1 VYAVAG
7 SSGKISG
14 GTLNHPAMFISLNF
28 LGSMVFDVNGNQ
40 LDAKFLRENGT
51 VADYFTINKGVSTP
65 LPPAAPTSLAATTA
79 SSSQINLSWTDNATN
94 ESGFRV
100 ELSTDGTNFTQIATT
115 SANATTYSAVTLS
128 ASTTYYFRV
137 RSYNDGG
144 DSAYSNTASAT
155 TQSPPP
161 TAPSNL
167 TATAVSRTQIN
178 LMWADNANNESG
190 FKIERC
196 TGAGCTSFAQI
207 ATVGANVTTFSS
219 TGLTRNK
226 TYTYRVRA
234 HNAGGNSGY
243 SNTASAKTLR

>member
-1 VYAVAG
+1 
-7 SSGKISG
+7 
-14 GTLNHPAMFISLNF
+14 MFISLNF
-28 LGSMVFDVNGNQ
+28 LGSMVLDVNGNQ

-51 VADYFTINKGVSTP
+51 VADYFTINKGRSTP
-65 LPPAAPTSLAATTA
+65 APPAAPTSLVATTA
-79 SSSQINLSWTDNATN
+79 SSSQINMTWTDNATN
-94 ESGFRV
+94 EGGYHIER
-100 ELSTDGTNFTQIATT
+100 STNGTNFTQIATT
-115 SANATTYSAVTLS
+115 SANAVTYSATSLS

-137 RSYNDGG
+137 RAYNEGG
-144 DSAYSNTASAT
+144 DSTYSNTASAT

-161 TAPSNL
+161 TTPATPSNL

-178 LMWADNANNESG
+178 LTWADNANNESG

-196 TGAGCTSFAQI
+196 SGAGCTSFAQI

-234 HNAGGNSGY
+234 HNAGGNSAY